1 VRKCI
6 ERLVVGG
13 KSSRESLKGQ
23 PTDICTRIE
32 EPRPKGQEQVGNSG
46 VVVVL
51 CVSDGVIQVSYI
63 DALKVVIV
71 IGYLCFDGL

>member
-1 VRKCI
+1 LRDWWWA
-6 ERLVVGG
+6 ERAH
-13 KSSRESLKGQ
+13 ESHLRGS
-23 PTDICTRIE
+23 PLIICTRIE